1 MDKSLNRVFQLAFFI
16 HGDRVIAADI
26 VTEALDKLDAASA
39 AQFKRLYYE
48 PAGRPSPQP
57 GTNRFRRR
65 VSLSDL
71 HLLQRL
77 IYIESEPHEKKQEQ
91 LNNGTGVNEEDMIIR
106 FIKHLVRITTRRN
119 SFYVSLGVN
128 RLLYNYS
135 TAEAME
141 IYNLVVQDPDRVKD
155 DYYYRSR
162 KKQLMEELKER
173 FGPFLKVIR
182 VHRGEERFQPEDNPN
197 RWAGVVRKSL
207 DQFTPWETD
216 CVVPDGF
223 NRFGEELLPLSFQDD
238 NPDKEHPIEV
248 NRIHS
253 VLHPDCYGRLID
265 ALNFDSPE
273 QRLAVPQ
280 FVLAKGQDDMGGP
293 RSRRHELPE
302 LSEEEMIGIQT
313 QLTERAVRRKAASAG
328 WLSIMVDGIERA
340 RLDLH
345 RARRVQFDVPPTA
358 ELIEVRGHDK
368 QGDLLLATHL
378 LTYDETRSDDPPMT
392 SSIVLEGGQKI
403 SFTVSLAKNFAA
415 EITGAVVEVA
425 YEETEF
431 VRAAVL
437 RMQRLRSHVSSW
449 ARPEVGGYSPILK
462 PALAFVILAATAA
475 ALWLY
480 FQLGQEPAKQPLIAE
495 HAPPTVDREA
505 SPLPPQRGEPT
516 PAGTD
521 VAKQR
526 NEKAAPPV
534 TEVARGRDAASNP
547 TLTRAPKLG
556 ASAKLLAV
564 KRIHVEPLGDDPL
577 SRHVRDTLISQLQ
590 TSGRFTVTEAP
601 DDADAVLR
609 GDVRQ
614 GPRGGQM
621 SVRLVNVAGDVIW
634 TTVQSGSGQERQA
647 VAAVMSA
654 KVVKSLLKEIHRL
667 ERADVKRQQP

>member
-91 LNNGTGVNEEDMIIR
+91 LNNGAGVNEEDMIIR
-106 FIKHLVRITTRRN
+106 FIKHLVRITIRRN

-141 IYNLVVQDPDRVKD
+141 IYSLVVQDPDRVKD

-162 KKQLMEELKER
+162 KRQLMEELKER

-223 NRFGEELLPLSFQDD
+223 NRFREELLPLSFQDD

-328 WLSIMVDGIERA
+328 WLSIMVDGTERA

-378 LTYDETRSDDPPMT
+378 LTYDETQSHDQPVT
-392 SSIVLEGGQKI
+392 SSIILEGGQKI
-403 SFTVSLAKNFAA
+403 SFTVSLAKDVAG

-425 YEETEF
+425 YEETNI
-431 VRAAVL
+431 VRAAAL
-437 RMQRLRSHVSSW
+437 QLHRLRAQLSAW
-449 ARPEVGGYSPILK
+449 ARSDVGGYARILK
-462 PALAFVILAATAA
+462 PGLAFIIVAASAV

-495 HAPPTVDREA
+495 RPPTVDRKE
-505 SPLPPQRGEPT
+505 SPSPAQGGEQK
-516 PAGTD
+516 PAGPNLAEQQIEKAPPTETD
-521 VAKQR
+521 VAQGG
-526 NEKAAPPV
+526 EAA
-534 TEVARGRDAASNP
+534 TDP
-547 TLTRAPKLG
+547 TLTRAPKVG
-556 ASAKLLAV
+556 TAAEFLLTV
-564 KRIHVEPLGDDPL
+564 KRIYVEPLGDDPL
-577 SRHVRDTLISQLQ
+577 SQRVRDELISRLQ
-590 TSGRFTVTEAP
+590 TSGRFTVAETP

-609 GDVRQ
+609 GEVKQR
-614 GPRGGQM
+614 PRGGQLLL
-621 SVRLVNVAGDVIW
+621 RLVNVPGDVIW
-634 TTVQSGSGQERQA
+634 TTVQRSSGQNQD
-647 VAAVMSA
+647 AAAHLSA
-654 KVVKSLLKEIHRL
+654 QVVKSLLKEIHRL
-667 ERADVKRQQP
+667 ERVSPKPLHP